1 MATAT
6 NWRWRNLDPLLDEWG
21 HEPQILEA
29 LADIADTPT
38 NRLPGS
44 TVWADSNGTPLAILR
59 YVQAGTYQIMFK
71 IALGYDFNGLAIVY
85 VTRP

>member
-1 MATAT
+1 MARNA
-6 NWRWRNLDPLLDEWG
+6 NWRWRNLEPLFDEWG
-21 HEPQILEA
+21 HDPQILKA

-44 TVWADSNGTPLAILR
+44 AVWADSNGISLAILR

-71 IALGYDFNGLAIVY
+71 VALDYDFNGLSIVY